1 MKQVAIIGGGILGLA
16 IGYEL
21 SISHPN
27 FKVTLFEKEE
37 ALGNHQSGNNSGVLH
52 CGLYYQPGSL
62 KAKLAVDGIREMI
75 SFCEKNQISYEVCG
89 KIVVASD
96 EREIGLLDNLADRGA
111 NNGLK
116 GLKFLNAVELKQR
129 EPHVRAKKALLVPEE
144 GIVDY
149 KQVMEVMA
157 EYILNAGGKIYTN
170 NKVIGFNASNENK
183 TLLKTEKR
191 EQAFDLVINCSGLF
205 SDRTYT
211 NLTSKRSPIRIV
223 PFRGEY
229 MHIADEYKHLVNHLV
244 YPVPDPKYPFLGVH
258 FTRMINGGREVG
270 PNAVLALKRE
280 GYKNT
285 DLSLIDAFDSLS
297 YKGFLNFLAKNT
309 SFAMGEFVSSLSKS
323 AFVAKSK
330 KLIPDIEKHMLVKG
344 GTAGVRAQAISPK
357 GDLIMDF
364 NIVKEN
370 NQIHV
375 LNAPSPG
382 ATASLSIAKYIIKSY
397 INI

>member
-1 MKQVAIIGGGILGLA
+1 MVKKDVAIIGGGILGLA

-27 FKVTLFEKEE
+27 FKITIFEKDEVI
-37 ALGNHQSGNNSGVLH
+37 GNHQSGNNSGVLH
-52 CGLYYQPGSL
+52 CGLYYKPGSL

-75 SFCEKNQISYEVCG
+75 SFCEKNHINHEVCG

-96 EREIGLLDNLADRGA
+96 DSEIELLNNLADRGVK
-111 NNGLK
+111 NGLL
-116 GLKFLNAVELKQR
+116 GLKFLNKEELKKR
-129 EPHVRAKKALLVPEE
+129 EPNVKSKKTLLVPEE

-149 KQVMEVMA
+149 KQVMLVMS
-157 EYILNAGGKIYTN
+157 EYIKASGGVISTN
-170 NKVIGFNASNENK
+170 NKVIGVEAFNSNSI
-183 TLLKTEKR
+183 LLKTEKD
-191 EQAFDLVINCSGLF
+191 EQVFDLVINCSGLF
-205 SDRTYT
+205 SDRTY
-211 NLTSKRSPIRIV
+211 SKMTLKKSPIKIV

-229 MHIADEYKHLVNHLV
+229 MHISDEYKHLVNHLI

-285 DLSLIDAFDSLS
+285 DFSLFDTVDSLT
-297 YKGFLNFLAKNT
+297 YIGFLNFFAKNT
-309 SFAMGEFVSSLSKS
+309 RFAMGEFLSSLSKS
-323 AFVAKSK
+323 AFVSKSK
-330 KLIPDIEKHMLVKG
+330 KLIPDVEEYMFVNG

-357 GDLIMDF
+357 GDIIMDF
-364 NIVKEN
+364 HILKED

-382 ATASLSIAKYIIKSY
+382 ATASLSIAKYIIKNY
-397 INI
+397 I

>member
-1 MKQVAIIGGGILGLA
+1 MKEVAIIGGGILGLA

-21 SISHPN
+21 SIFHPN
-27 FKVTLFEKEE
+27 LKITLFEKENE
-37 ALGNHQSGNNSGVLH
+37 LGRHQSGNNSGVLH

-75 SFCEKNQISYEVCG
+75 SFCEKNQINHEVCG

-96 EREIGLLDNLADRGA
+96 DREIVLLDNLAARGEK
-111 NNGLK
+111 NGLY
-116 GLKFLNAVELKQR
+116 GLKFLSPMELKER
-129 EPHVRAKKALLVPEE
+129 EPNVSAKKSLLVPEE

-149 KQVMEVMA
+149 KQVMQVLA
-157 EYILNAGGKIYTN
+157 NYIINSGGKISIN
-170 NKVIGFNASNENK
+170 NKVLGVTALNAK
-183 TLLKTEKR
+183 TTLLRTEKN
-191 EQAFDLVINCSGLF
+191 EQTFDLVINCSGLF

-211 NLTSKRSPIRIV
+211 NLTKKRSPIKIV

-229 MHIADEYKHLVNHLV
+229 MHIADQYKEIVNHLI
-244 YPVPDPKYPFLGVH
+244 YPVPDPNYPFLGVH
-258 FTRMINGGREVG
+258 FTRMVNGGREVG

-285 DLSLIDAFDSLS
+285 DFSIFDTFDSLT
-297 YKGFLNFLAKNT
+297 YMGFINFFTKNT
-309 SFAMGEFVSSLSKS
+309 SFAIGEFLSSLSTK

-330 KLIPDIEKHMLVKG
+330 KLIPDIEEYMFVDG

-357 GDLIMDF
+357 GELIMDF
-364 NIVKEN
+364 NIIKEN

-382 ATASLSIAKYIIKSY
+382 ATASLSIAKYIVTNY
-397 INI
+397 IN

>member
-1 MKQVAIIGGGILGLA
+1 MKEVAIIGGGILGLA

-27 FKVTLFEKEE
+27 LNLKLFEKDD
-37 ALGNHQSGNNSGVLH
+37 ALGMHQSGNNSGVLH

-62 KAKLAVDGIREMI
+62 KAKLAVDGIRQMI
-75 SFCEKNQISYEVCG
+75 AFCKKNHINHDVCG

-96 EREIGLLDNLADRGA
+96 EKEIGSLDNLANRGA
-111 NNGLK
+111 KNGLK
-116 GLKFLNAVELKQR
+116 GLKFLNSEELNKR
-129 EPHVRAKKALLVPEE
+129 EPNVRAKKTLLVPEE

-157 EYILNAGGKIYTN
+157 NYILNSGGRIYTN
-170 NKVIGFNASNENK
+170 NKVLGLSASNEK
-183 TLLKTEKR
+183 STIIKSEKN

-211 NLTSKRSPIRIV
+211 SLTFKKSPIKIV

-229 MHIADEYKHLVNHLV
+229 MHIADEYKHMVNHLI

-285 DLSLIDAFDSLS
+285 DFSLNDTFDSLT
-297 YKGFLNFLAKNT
+297 YKGFLNFFAKNS
-309 SFAMGEFVSSLSKS
+309 SFAIGEFLSSFSKS

-330 KLIPDIEKHMLVKG
+330 KLIPDVEEYMFVKG

-357 GDLIMDF
+357 GELIMDF
-364 NIVKEN
+364 NIIKEN

-382 ATASLSIAKYIIKSY
+382 ATASLSIAKYIIENY
-397 INI
+397 I

>member
-1 MKQVAIIGGGILGLA
+1 MKEVAIIGGGLLGLA

-27 FKVTLFEKEE
+27 FKVTVFEKEN

-75 SFCEKNQISYEVCG
+75 SFCEKNHINHEVCG

-96 EREIGLLDNLADRGA
+96 EREIGLLENLADRGA
-111 NNGLK
+111 KNELK
-116 GLKFLNAVELKQR
+116 GLKYLNQVELKLR
-129 EPHVRAKKALLVPEE
+129 EPNVSAKKALLVPEE

-149 KQVMEVMA
+149 KQVMEVLA
-157 EYILNAGGKIYTN
+157 NYIINSGGKIFTN
-170 NKVIGFNASNENK
+170 NKVLGLTFSNKNSTILKSENN
-183 TLLKTEKR
+183 
-191 EQAFDLVINCSGLF
+191 EQTFDLIINCSGLF
-205 SDRTYT
+205 SDRTYS
-211 NLTSKRSPIRIV
+211 NLTSKKSPIKII

-229 MHIADEYKHLVNHLV
+229 MHIADEYKNLVNHLI

-285 DLSLIDAFDSLS
+285 DFSIFDTFDSLT
-297 YKGFLNFLAKNT
+297 YKGFLNFFAKNT
-309 SFAMGEFVSSLSKS
+309 SFAMGEFLSSLSTS

-330 KLIPDIEKHMLVKG
+330 KLIPDVEEYMFVKG
-344 GTAGVRAQAISPK
+344 GTAGVRAQAISPQ
-357 GDLIMDF
+357 GELIMDF
-364 NIVKEN
+364 NIIKEN

-382 ATASLSIAKYIIKSY
+382 ATASLSIAKHIIQNYI
-397 INI
+397 

>member
-1 MKQVAIIGGGILGLA
+1 MKEVAIIGGGILGLA

-27 FKVTLFEKEE
+27 FKITLFEKEE
-37 ALGNHQSGNNSGVLH
+37 GLGKHQSGNNSGVLH

-75 SFCEKNQISYEVCG
+75 AFCEKNQIKHEVCG

-96 EREIGLLDNLADRGA
+96 DREIGLLDNLADRGA
-111 NNGLK
+111 KNGLK
-116 GLKFLNAVELKQR
+116 GLKFLNPEELKQR
-129 EPHVRAKKALLVPEE
+129 EPNVRAKKALLVPEE

-157 EYILNAGGKIYTN
+157 EYILNSGGKIYTN
-170 NKVIGFNASNENK
+170 NKVLGFNASNENK
-183 TLLKTEKR
+183 TLLKTEKS

-211 NLTSKRSPIRIV
+211 SLTSRKSPIKIV

-229 MHIADEYKHLVNHLV
+229 MHIADEYKHLVNHLI

-285 DLSLIDAFDSLS
+285 DFSLNDTFDSLT
-297 YKGFLNFLAKNT
+297 YKGFLNFFAKNT
-309 SFAMGEFVSSLSKS
+309 SFAMGEFLSSLSKS

-330 KLIPDIEKHMLVKG
+330 KLTPDVEEYMFVKG

-364 NIVKEN
+364 NIIKEN

-382 ATASLSIAKYIIKSY
+382 ATASLSIAKYIIQNY
-397 INI
+397 I

>member
-1 MKQVAIIGGGILGLA
+1 MKNVAIIGGGILGLA

-21 SISHPN
+21 SISHPH
-27 FKVTLFEKEE
+27 FKLILFEKEDG
-37 ALGNHQSGNNSGVLH
+37 LGKHQSGNNSGVLH

-75 SFCEKNQISYEVCG
+75 AFCEKNQINHEVCG
-89 KIVVASD
+89 KIVVASED
-96 EREIGLLDNLADRGA
+96 REIGLLDNLADRGSK
-111 NNGLK
+111 NGLK
-116 GLKFLNAVELKQR
+116 NLKFLNPVELKQR
-129 EPHVRAKKALLVPEE
+129 EPNVSAKKALLVPEE

-149 KQVMEVMA
+149 NQVMDVMA
-157 EYILNAGGKIYTN
+157 ECILNSGGKIFTN
-170 NKVIGFNASNENK
+170 NKVLGLTYSKQNTS
-183 TLLKTEKR
+183 LLETEKS
-191 EQAFDLVINCSGLF
+191 EQVFDLVINCSGLF
-205 SDRTYT
+205 SDRIYT
-211 NLTSKRSPIRIV
+211 SLTSKKSPIKIV

-229 MHIADEYKHLVNHLV
+229 LQLANQYKNLVNHLI

-285 DLSLIDAFDSLS
+285 DFSFNDTLDSLT
-297 YKGFLNFLAKNT
+297 YKGFLNFFAKNT
-309 SFAMGEFVSSLSKS
+309 SFAMGEFFSSLSKR
-323 AFVAKSK
+323 AFVAKAK
-330 KLIPDIEKHMLVKG
+330 KLIPDLEEYMFVNG

-364 NIVKEN
+364 NIIKEK

-382 ATASLSIAKYIIKSY
+382 ATASLSIAKYIIQNY
-397 INI
+397 I

>member
-1 MKQVAIIGGGILGLA
+1 MKNIAIIGGGILGLA

-21 SISHPN
+21 SMSHPY
-27 FKVTLFEKEE
+27 FKVTIFEKENC
-37 ALGNHQSGNNSGVLH
+37 LGKHQSGNNSGVLH

-75 SFCEKNQISYEVCG
+75 SFCKKYQINHEVCG

-96 EREIGLLDNLADRGA
+96 DREMSLIDNLADRGTK
-111 NNGLK
+111 NGVK
-116 GLKFLNAVELKQR
+116 GLKFLSRGQLNER
-129 EPHVRAKKALLVPEE
+129 EPNVRAQKALLVPEE

-149 KQVMEVMA
+149 KQVMQVLAQNIE
-157 EYILNAGGKIYTN
+157 NSGGQIFTN
-170 NKVIGFNASNENK
+170 NKVIGVTALNANS
-183 TLLKTEKR
+183 TLLKSDKI
-191 EQAFDLVINCSGLF
+191 EQSFDLVINCSGLF
-205 SDRTYT
+205 SDRTYS
-211 NLTSKRSPIRIV
+211 NLTLKKSPIKIV

-229 MHIADEYKHLVNHLV
+229 MYIADEYKHLFNHLI

-258 FTRMINGGREVG
+258 FTRMINDGREVG

-285 DLSLIDAFDSLS
+285 DFSLFDTFDSLT
-297 YKGFLNFLAKNT
+297 YKGFLNFFTKNT
-309 SFAMGEFVSSLSKS
+309 SFAMGEFLSSLSTK

-330 KLIPDIEKHMLVKG
+330 KLIPDIEEYMFVKG
-344 GTAGVRAQAISPK
+344 GTAGVRAQAISPQ
-357 GDLIMDF
+357 GELIMDF

-382 ATASLSIAKYIIKSY
+382 ATASLSIAKHIIQKYI
-397 INI
+397 